1 MSAKMPLNMQKM
13 QQMSQM
19 MMGMMMRSEA
29 EAFCLHI

>member
-1 MSAKMPLNMQKM
+1 MQKM